1 VVGEVTGNIRPLGRT
16 EGAVCSVWVGAWRA
30 VQSSARDGRRAVK
43 RFQTRPVLLRWLVL
57 GLAGL
62 AMAIPTVAG
71 AAAPP
76 PPTPDPARERALQQ
90 GQIDPEPRPGRP
102 DVEER
107 PPAQI
112 EKPDPTKR
120 PAREAEGPKVF
131 VRKFRVTGNAVV
143 KTEKL
148 EALVRADE
156 GKELTLEQMRA
167 AAARITD
174 YYTELGYIL
183 ARAFLPPQDVREGV
197 IEIAVLEGNV
207 GALEVTGNER
217 YRSDIITR
225 ALTRFK
231 NREVVHEGLL
241 ETAINDLNEYPGLGV
256 RASLRPSTERGKSD
270 ILLIAQ
276 EKLPVTATLDANNYG
291 SRFTGPWKYG
301 FELGYGNLTGFG
313 DKITL
318 RGLKSDDDLWFARMQ
333 YLTPINGYGT
343 KLGLSYSTSEN
354 GIGEEFAA
362 LNASGRQESWSVE
375 FVQPFS
381 KTAAVNF
388 QAFGRFESIRSR
400 QTVLNASG
408 GVDDLRVFRFGFSG
422 DYRDRF
428 LGRSFYGLTWHQG
441 VSWLGASPQDDPGN
455 SRRDGPGG
463 FSKLS
468 VDLARL
474 QSLVYGGSYLILRG
488 FGQLSNQ
495 NLLTVEK
502 FAIGGYYA
510 VRGYPIAAQTG
521 DHGYAV
527 SAEVHVP
534 VPGLRDW
541 VRLVGFIDHGGAF
554 LVSRDKGRGEIEHW
568 MTGAGGGIRIDLP
581 IPTPILRGA
590 LQIRVDYAV
599 NVGGPKPSSHKNG
612 ITQGEPGILYFSVSS
627 KF

>member
-1 VVGEVTGNIRPLGRT
+1 VT
-16 EGAVCSVWVGAWRA
+16 
-30 VQSSARDGRRAVK
+30 
-43 RFQTRPVLLRWLVL
+43 RFQTRPLLLRWVVP
-57 GLAGL
+57 GLAAL
-62 AMAIPTVAG
+62 AMASPIAAG

-76 PPTPDPARERALQQ
+76 PVQMPQRLLQPD
-90 GQIDPEPRPGRP
+90 QIDPERRPERP
-102 DVEER
+102 DVEEK

-112 EKPDPTKR
+112 EKPEPAKR
-120 PAREAEGPKVF
+120 PAREAEGPRVL
-131 VRKFRVTGNAVV
+131 VRKFRVTGNVV
-143 KTEKL
+143 VNTEKL

-167 AAARITD
+167 AASRITD

-225 ALTRFK
+225 ALTRVK
-231 NREVVHEGLL
+231 NEGVVHEGLL
-241 ETAINDLNEYPGLGV
+241 ETAINDLNEYPGLNV
-256 RASLRPSTERGKSD
+256 RASLRPSAERGKSD

-276 EKLPVTATLDANNYG
+276 EKSPVTATLDVNNYG
-291 SRFTGPWKYG
+291 SRYTGPWKYG
-301 FELGYGNLTGFG
+301 FELDYGSVAGFG
-313 DKITL
+313 DRITL
-318 RGLKSDDDLWFARMQ
+318 RGIKSDDDLTFARVN

-343 KLGLSYSTSEN
+343 KLGLSFSNSTD

-362 LNASGRQESWSVE
+362 LEASGQQKNWSVE
-375 FVQPFS
+375 LVQPFL
-381 KTAAVNF
+381 KTAGVNF
-388 QAFGRFESIRSR
+388 QAFARFESIRNE
-400 QTVLNASG
+400 QAVLGASA
-408 GVDDLRVFRFGFSG
+408 GVDDLRVFRIGFTG

-428 LGRSFYGLTWHQG
+428 LGRWFYSLTWHQG
-441 VSWLGASPQDDPGN
+441 VPWFGASPQDDPGG
-455 SRRDGPGG
+455 SRPDGPGG

-468 VDLARL
+468 ADLARL

-488 FGQLSNQ
+488 FGQLSSQ
-495 NLLTVEK
+495 NLYTVEK
-502 FAIGGYYA
+502 FAIGGYYT
-510 VRGYPIAAQTG
+510 VRGYSLAEQTG

-541 VRLVGFIDHGGAF
+541 VRLVGFIDHGGVF

-581 IPTPILRGA
+581 IPTPVLSGA